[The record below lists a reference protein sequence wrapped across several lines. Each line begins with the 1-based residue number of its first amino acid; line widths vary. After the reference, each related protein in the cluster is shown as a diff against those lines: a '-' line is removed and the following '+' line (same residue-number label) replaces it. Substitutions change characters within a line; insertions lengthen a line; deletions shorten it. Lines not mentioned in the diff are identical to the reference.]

1 MIGENQLHNEG
12 EGRITYLTKR
22 INQIQEKYVGE
33 EATRKGISATLKTK
47 AELRQQFINDNKAP
61 TIQENEQ
68 RESLLDLLG

>member
-1 MIGENQLHNEG
+1 MIGENQLHSEG

-22 INQIQEKYVGE
+22 INQIQEKYVGDI
-33 EATRKGISATLKTK
+33 ATRKGIGATLKTK
-47 AELRQQFINDNKAP
+47 DELREQYVADNKAP